1 MSSSPRPRFRH
12 VIVDRDGVLNREA
25 PGGYVCTPEEWIW
38 LPGTLEALSRLVRL
52 GIRLSVATNQS
63 CIGRG
68 IIDTQA
74 LETIHAKML
83 REAAAYKVSFS
94 GIYFCP
100 HAPEAGCPC
109 RKPEP
114 GLILS
119 AIRESGIPRT
129 NTLFI
134 GDSARD
140 LQAGQAAGVSTWL
153 VRTGK
158 GEETEKMIQTN
169 AIKGLEPTRIRI
181 FDDLAAACEHIA
193 DLQRKA
199 SE

>member
-1 MSSSPRPRFRH
+1 MSSGQRPRFRH
-12 VIVDRDGVLNREA
+12 VILDRDGVLNREA

-38 LPGTLEALSRLVRL
+38 LPGVLKALSRLVQI
-52 GIRLSVATNQS
+52 GIRISVATNQS

-74 LETIHAKML
+74 LETIHARML

-94 GIYFCP
+94 GIYVCP
-100 HAPEAGCPC
+100 HAPEAECQC

-114 GLILS
+114 GLIVS
-119 AIRESGIPRT
+119 AIRDSGIPKA

-140 LQAGQAAGVSTWL
+140 LQAGQAAGVSTGL
-153 VRTGK
+153 VRTGN
-158 GEETEKMIQTN
+158 GEETEKMIQAN
-169 AIKGLEPTRIRI
+169 AIKGLNSARIRI

-193 DLQRKA
+193 DLQLEA